1 MYFHHKD
8 GLGKSDEIPSARY
21 LKLRSRCSLR
31 DCGVK
36 TQLNLALLNRR
47 PYRKADLAS
56 YTTVSDLNV
65 AFQVRSQV
73 LDVRISQASTF
84 IYIYMK
90 DVDDWNPPLAIEGPQ
105 RRS

>member
-31 DCGVK
+31 GCGVK
-36 TQLNLALLNRR
+36 TQLNLALLNHR

-56 YTTVSDLNV
+56 YSNV

-84 IYIYMK
+84 IYIYIYMK